1 MSTLSVPTPV
11 KTGPVP
17 VTTGRLWDRLLHS
30 YSWVAQRELL
40 ACSTVLVL
48 TLVIRALL
56 LPVFPVPDPTT
67 HDEFSYLL
75 AGDTYASGRLANP
88 PHPMWQHLETF
99 HELMQPVY
107 ASKYPPLQG
116 MVLAFGERFF
126 GQPWIG
132 VYLSAGLMCFFA
144 CWMLQ
149 GWLTANAAFLGGL
162 LFMMRVG
169 IFSYWMNSYWGGA
182 VPAIGGALVL
192 GGLARLWRRSQPTH
206 LLTCA
211 LGLAI
216 LMHSRPWEGAV
227 LGALAAGFMVWMWR
241 GFPPALRTQC
251 LRAAIP
257 ATAILVVSLGA
268 VAYVDYRVTG
278 HVLTMPHALYDQ
290 QYVIAPMFAFLPLRA
305 EPVYRHA
312 SIREVFTGWNV
323 WVWRTAREDVL
334 NAALGKISDFY
345 NFFFGLWPLLVPPL
359 IWPYRLKTAEERVT
373 VVLLMAFLVIANLPL
388 VGIQPHYAA
397 PIAGLMYVRFMQTL
411 SRLYA
416 WRPANR
422 PIGFAVAVF
431 FVTLCCYQFVD
442 TLNFF
447 IRYRPPVSQFTER
460 RTAVIRELEHFSDTS
475 PGKQLVLVRYV
486 PQHNVHEEWV
496 YNRADIDAS
505 SIVWAR
511 EMGPQQ
517 DAELLHYFHDRRVF
531 VLEADAAPP
540 RLLPYSGK
548 EIASQ

>member
-1 MSTLSVPTPV
+1 MSTLSIPAPV
-11 KTGPVP
+11 DSS
-17 VTTGRLWDRLLHS
+17 RLWDRLLRV
-30 YSWVAQRELL
+30 YSWVAERELL
-40 ACSTVLVL
+40 ACTAVLVL
-48 TLVIRALL
+48 TLGIRAALL
-56 LPVFPVPDPTT
+56 SVFPVPDATT

-88 PHPMWQHLETF
+88 PHPMWRHFETI
-99 HELMQPVY
+99 HELMQPTY

-116 MVLAFGERFF
+116 VVLAFGEKLF
-126 GQPWIG
+126 GQPWVG
-132 VYLSAGLMCFFA
+132 VYLSAGLMCFLV

-149 GWLTANAAFLGGL
+149 AWLTPNVALLGGI
-162 LFMMRVG
+162 LFMLRVG

-192 GGLARLWRRSQPTH
+192 GALPRVWRRYQPMH
-206 LLTCA
+206 MLTCA
-211 LGLAI
+211 LGLTI

-227 LGALAAGFMVWMWR
+227 LGALAAACLVWKWPSLP
-241 GFPPALRTQC
+241 GNLRTQC

-257 ATAILVVSLGA
+257 AAAILLVSLGA
-268 VAYVDYRVTG
+268 VAYLDYRVTG
-278 HVLTMPHALYDQ
+278 HPLTLPHALYDQ
-290 QYVIAPMFAFLPLRA
+290 QYVVAPMFAFLPLRP

-323 WVWRTAREDVL
+323 WVWRSAREDVL

-359 IWPYRLKTAEERVT
+359 IWPFRLKTPEERVT
-373 VVLLMAFLVIANLPL
+373 VVLLIAFLVLANLPL

-411 SRLYA
+411 SRLYG
-416 WRPANR
+416 WRPANQ

-447 IRYRPPVSQFTER
+447 VRYRPPVSQFTVRRADVMRQLER
-460 RTAVIRELEHFSDTS
+460 Q

-486 PQHNVHEEWV
+486 EKHNIHEEWV

-511 EMGPQQ
+511 EMSPQQ
-517 DAELLHYFHDRRVF
+517 DAELLDYFHDRRVW
-531 VLEADAAPP
+531 VLEADASPP
-540 RLLPYSGK
+540 RLLPYATSTSNPEK
-548 EIASQ
+548 EIAAK